1 MKKEIIVPLIELNDD
16 EELWCGK
23 KLRKKNTGMNIEL
36 ELDFYDYI
44 LAYAD
49 WNSSTMMMI
58 NITENCIK
66 AGYVYGGTLGI
77 DMNCGKAVV
86 TKSALRH
93 TLGDELTDWYL
104 IKNQ

>member
-1 MKKEIIVPLIELNDD
+1 
-16 EELWCGK
+16 
-23 KLRKKNTGMNIEL
+23 
-36 ELDFYDYI
+36 
-44 LAYAD
+44 
-49 WNSSTMMMI
+49 MMMI